1 MYVYCISD
9 ESERY
14 KLGFA
19 EDVDRRLL
27 ELQTGNAE
35 RLTIVYRR
43 EVKNMRRAE
52 TSIHEV
58 FAADRIRQD
67 GEWFKI
73 KNMALLMKI
82 FGVLPIT
89 LQEQKMLE
97 SLGLR

>member
-1 MYVYCISD
+1 MYIYCITD
-9 ESERY
+9 EQERY

-19 EDVDRRLL
+19 ENVDERLK

-35 RLTIVYRR
+35 RLTIVYRMP
-43 EVKNMRRAE
+43 VKNMRRAE
-52 TSIHEV
+52 TSIHEI

-73 KNMALLMKI
+73 NNIVLLQKV
-82 FGVLPIT
+82 FGVIEIT

-97 SLGLR
+97 SLGLL